1 MSTTSRFSLLTQT
14 GIILTVISLLAV
26 VGIASSVFITQTTQ
40 GAASAINISGSLRMY
55 SYRIATQINQTGDD
69 AAQSTK
75 KIRELMRR
83 FEQQL
88 NHPKL
93 LESIPKR
100 VSMTQNGTSKPLLE
114 QNPLRTLYLSVHGQ
128 WFTQI
133 KPILADYIR
142 QLAEPG
148 LSPVEVGKI
157 HTDYQ
162 QQYLLRIED
171 FVFNINNM
179 VKLIEEQTESKIK
192 LLRDIEYISLPLLL
206 LSILAA
212 PFLLYYR
219 ILLPLKDLLQIAEQ
233 VRRRDFS
240 RQAKYVRE
248 DELGELARAFNLMN
262 SDLSATYAEL
272 EERIMEKTQALIEE
286 SNRITLMEERNTIA
300 QELHDSLAQSI
311 FYLKIQISRIRTL
324 TGRDAPPA
332 ELLPVIE
339 ELAETNNTADRQLRE
354 LISTFRIKVNPEGLT
369 AAVEEIIN
377 RQMERSGI
385 ALEFDNQIP
394 DFSFT
399 HNEEVHLIQIIQEA
413 VSNIIKHAGATQGT
427 ILLDQD
433 AESGDILLTIRD
445 NGAGI
450 PEDPHRTNHFGL
462 KTMEERAES
471 IRGIFSI
478 RPMAS
483 GGTEIRLAFTPT
495 LSQESRL

>member
-1 MSTTSRFSLLTQT
+1 MSTTPRFSLLAQT
-14 GIILTVISLLAV
+14 GIILSVISLLAV
-26 VGIASSVFITQTTQ
+26 VGITSSVFITQTTQ

-55 SYRIATQINQTGDD
+55 SYRIATQINQTGDGTEL
-69 AAQSTK
+69 STR
-75 KIRELMRR
+75 KIQGLIRR

-88 NHPKL
+88 NHPNL
-93 LESIPKR
+93 LETIPR
-100 VSMTQNGTSKPLLE
+100 QASMTRDGKAKPILE
-114 QNPLRTLYLSVHGQ
+114 ENPLRTLYLSVHGQ
-128 WFTQI
+128 WFNQI
-133 KPILADYIR
+133 KPILTDYIR
-142 QLAEPG
+142 QLAAPD
-148 LSPVEVGKI
+148 LSPVDVGKI
-157 HTDYQ
+157 HADYQ

-179 VKLIEEQTESKIK
+179 VKLIEEQTESKIQ

-206 LSILAA
+206 LSIMAA

-219 ILLPLKDLLQIAEQ
+219 ILLPLKDLLRIAER
-233 VRRRDFS
+233 VRQRDFS

-311 FYLKIQISRIRTL
+311 FYLKIQISRIRTF
-324 TGRDAPPA
+324 TRRGAPA
-332 ELLPVIE
+332 TELLPVIE

-377 RQMERSGI
+377 RQMERSGVE
-385 ALEFDNQIP
+385 LLFENHIP

-413 VSNIIKHAGATQGT
+413 VSNIIKHAGATRGT
-427 ILLDQD
+427 IILDQER
-433 AESGDILLTIRD
+433 ESGDILLTIED

-450 PEDPHRTNHFGL
+450 PDDPHRTNHFGL

-471 IRGIFSI
+471 IKGVFSI
-478 RPMAS
+478 QQMAT
-483 GGTEIRLAFTPT
+483 GGTGVRLTFTPA